1 MPVTE
6 YRYSVL
12 KSYEKYQHYR
22 TLIYIYT
29 FLSYGILHLNR
40 KSYTNMKM
48 KLQSDAAFDPTFL
61 SVMDTTFM
69 LFYAIGSFF
78 SGTLGDLLSAPLIV
92 SAGLIGA
99 SLCMFF
105 FAILV
110 SLDVERSGNELLR
123 TFTPLV
129 SK

>member
-1 MPVTE
+1 MPVTQ

-12 KSYEKYQHYR
+12 KSYEKYQQYR
-22 TLIYIYT
+22 TLIYVYT

-48 KLQSDAAFDPTFL
+48 KLQSEAAFDATFL

-78 SGTLGDLLSAPLIV
+78 SGALGDLFPAPFIV
-92 SAGLIGA
+92 AVGLIGT
-99 SLCMFF
+99 SICMFT
-105 FAILV
+105 FALLV
-110 SLDVERSGNELLR
+110 SFDVEKSGNELLR

-129 SK
+129 